1 MRFSIAAMPVLPA
14 LKGIA
19 VFRRCMLVALLCVVA
34 AALLGSCTGAGN
46 GVTTVASTKSNLR
59 IVNLIPNAN
68 GPIDITLD
76 GNLFAAGLP
85 FESLQPY
92 QQINAITQDNPTS
105 TIQAFVTGSV
115 SNLLSTTIAPLGEI
129 NYSYIMFGPVSQP
142 IAQFVSD
149 QTLDPGAGNFNL
161 RVINGAAG
169 IGAIDVYFTPPG
181 ADLGSA
187 SPVIAG
193 IAYGVATGFANVS
206 FGSLELRI
214 TPSGSKTV
222 IFDSLPHDYAERGQF
237 EAVVYSRESGTLVNV
252 ALLSLDSSGTGTLLN
267 NLLAQFKVVNASQ
280 VPSPLNVFLN
290 GALVLS
296 NIPYAGASAYQKTT
310 AAMPTLAVE
319 ATSTP
324 GAVLLSLNPSL
335 TPGTDSSI
343 LLEGPAGALA
353 AVILTDNN
361 LPPALGNTRVRFV
374 NASVDVA
381 LLDVFVNFS
390 RQISN
395 LPQNSGAYSLELA
408 ADSVS
413 GTTYQFG
420 FNVAGTAQ
428 TILTLPAV
436 TLLAGHA
443 YTIYVVGPGAALV
456 GSVTQDN

>member
-1 MRFSIAAMPVLPA
+1 
-14 LKGIA
+14 
-19 VFRRCMLVALLCVVA
+19 MLVALLCVVA
-34 AALLGSCTGAGN
+34 AVILGSCTGAGN

-68 GPIDITLD
+68 GPLDITLN

-115 SNLLSTTIAPLGEI
+115 SNLLSATIAPLGEI

-142 IAQFVSD
+142 TGQFISD
-149 QTLDPGAGNFNL
+149 QTVDPGAGNFNL

-169 IGAIDVYFTPPG
+169 IGAIDVYVTPPG

-187 SPVIAG
+187 SPVVAG
-193 IAYGVATGFANVS
+193 IAYGTATGFANLA
-206 FGSLELRI
+206 FGSLELRV

-222 IFDSLPHDYAERGQF
+222 IFDSPPHDYAERGQF
-237 EAVVYSRESGTLVNV
+237 DVVVYSRESGTLVNV

-310 AAMPTLAVE
+310 AAMPALAVE

-324 GAVLLSLNPSL
+324 GAVLLSLNPRL

-353 AVILTDNN
+353 AVIVTDNN
-361 LPPALGNTRVRFV
+361 LPPAFGNTRVRFV

-381 LLDVFVNFS
+381 FLDVFVNFS
-390 RQISN
+390 RQVSN

-428 TILTLPAV
+428 TLLTLPAV